1 MAGNAA
7 ESGRTVTSKVSAIL
21 MAFSRGSTHSLTELA
36 KLTGLPV
43 STTHRLANELAA
55 RRLLERTEDGAY
67 RIGLPLRM
75 IGATTREGTRIA
87 AAALPAIWGPAAAV
101 MADLAAATRSPAR
114 LGTLDGTVVL
124 EASSRPGAGT
134 SEVAVSD
141 RPVQS
146 TALGRTLLAFSPAPV
161 AEQLLGGT
169 PMPVALRHAIGV
181 TRLTHVALVRGGT
194 GGAVA
199 MPVFGAGG
207 ALLAA
212 LELGVADLCAGLAGA
227 RAALTVATG
236 SLSRMLATAPAT
248 EAELDGEAV

>member
-7 ESGRTVTSKVSAIL
+7 ESGRTVTSKVTAIL

-43 STTHRLANELAA
+43 STTHRLANELTA

-75 IGATTREGTRIA
+75 IGATTGDSAHAVPVIA
-87 AAALPAIWGPAAAV
+87 PVIWGPAAAV
-101 MADLAAATRSPAR
+101 MADLAAATRSPTR
-114 LGTLDGTVVL
+114 LGSLDGAVVL
-124 EASSRPGAGT
+124 ETRARPGAGT

-141 RPVQS
+141 RPVQA
-146 TALGRTLLAFSPAPV
+146 TAMGRTLLAFSPAPV
-161 AEQLLGGT
+161 VEGLLVGV
-169 PMPVALRHAIGV
+169 PMSVALRHALGV
-181 TRLTHVALVRGGT
+181 TRLTHMALVRGGA

-207 ALLAA
+207 TLLAA
-212 LELGVADLCAGLAGA
+212 LELGVGDLRTGLAGA

-236 SLSRMLATAPAT
+236 SLSRMLATATRTPEIDEQA
-248 EAELDGEAV
+248 G

>member
-1 MAGNAA
+1 MAGNAT
-7 ESGRTVTSKVSAIL
+7 ESGRTVTSKVTAIL
-21 MAFSRGSTHSLTELA
+21 MAFARGSTHSLTELA

-75 IGATTREGTRIA
+75 IGAPTRGA
-87 AAALPAIWGPAAAV
+87 AAGIRAGGPSIWEPAAAV
-101 MADLAAATRSPAR
+101 MTDLATAMRSPAR
-114 LGTLDGTVVL
+114 LGTLAGAVVI
-124 EASSRPGAGT
+124 EASAQPGADP

-141 RPVQS
+141 RPVWT
-146 TALGRTLLAFSPAPV
+146 TALGRTLLAFSPASV
-161 AEQLLGGT
+161 MEQVLAGA
-169 PMPVALRHAIGV
+169 PASVELRHALGV
-181 TRLTHVALVRGGT
+181 TRLTHVALVRGRKGGT
-194 GGAVA
+194 VA

-212 LELGVADLCAGLAGA
+212 LELGVDDLRTGLAAA

-236 SLSRMLATAPAT
+236 SLSRTLATAPTRDAD
-248 EAELDGEAV
+248 EQAG